1 MDVDSDATTENPQL
15 ILVTVKG
22 DPHLACAVPRVELDL
37 SKFNNGRWALQLDA
51 AFARRRAPAV
61 ILAQGV
67 ACLAVAWWAQLSPR
81 SYLDA
86 VRGALFRSPLNIGF
100 GQAAIAAS
108 ARTGPLHRLPFP
120 SVVASDVT
128 PYVEQ
133 LLALADGWGSRF
145 VDLSAPLSGH
155 PSNRHA
161 VGTDAEDRLLG
172 YLSLLDQGAAR
183 DEKPPAAAVSP
194 RVLLH
199 QD

>member
-1 MDVDSDATTENPQL
+1 MDSDSDAMTDHPHL
-15 ILVTVKG
+15 LLVTVKG
-22 DPHLACAVPRVELDL
+22 DPILPCAVPRVELDL
-37 SKFNNGRWALQLDA
+37 SKFHNGRWALQLDA
-51 AFARRRAPAV
+51 AFAHRSAPTV

-86 VRGALFRSPLNIGF
+86 VRGALFRSPLHIGF

-120 SVVASDVT
+120 SVVAADVT

-145 VDLSAPLSGH
+145 VDTSAPISDH
-155 PSNRHA
+155 PSNRRA

-172 YLSLLDQGAAR
+172 YLGLLDQAAAP
-183 DEKPPAAAVSP
+183 DENRPAAAIAP
-194 RVLLH
+194 RVPLL